1 MRIVKSSHTGKKV
14 AFLDIPTA
22 KLQQFI
28 EQVQQDSI
36 YQGIQGSENK
46 KDFLFAK
53 LQESVME
60 SVAALGDNTQLLG
73 SKIQIVLDPTLGIT
87 YNIPLDDLV
96 GPIAEWV
103 DKANV

>member
-1 MRIVKSSHTGKKV
+1 MRVIKSSHTGKKV
-14 AFLDIPTA
+14 AFLDIPATQ
-22 KLQQFI
+22 LQQFI
-28 EQVQQDSI
+28 EQLKQDSI

-60 SVAALGDNTQLLG
+60 SVASVGDNIQLSG
-73 SKIQIVLDPTLGIT
+73 NKIQIVLDPKLGIT

-96 GPIAEWV
+96 GPLAEWA
-103 DKANV
+103 DKANI